1 MDFLKYFWNTFW
13 KNSIKEKKILQNKST
28 YIQLNTLISNKDCY
42 EGETIIKTL
51 CCFIAFFK
59 SKCSLKKNEFI
70 SK

>member
-28 YIQLNTLISNKDCY
+28 YIWLNNLISNNDCY

-51 CCFIAFFK
+51 CCFMLFFK
-59 SKCSLKKNEFI
+59 KQMFFEEK
-70 SK
+70 